1 MEIVIFVIGIIT
13 GILLT
18 AITGKVIE
26 RAVYK
31 ALKKKEAEEE
41 KEEIDTDDY
50 LNNPDWWKK
59 QKED

>member
-1 MEIVIFVIGIIT
+1 MEIVIFVTGIIT

-41 KEEIDTDDY
+41 ETDVDDY
-50 LNNPDWWKK
+50 LHNPDWWKK
-59 QKED
+59 NKDDD

>member
-1 MEIVIFVIGIIT
+1 MEIVIFVIGVIT

-18 AITGKVIE
+18 AITGRVIE

-41 KEEIDTDDY
+41 KETDIDDY
-50 LNNPDWWKK
+50 LHNPDWWKEE
-59 QKED
+59 KED